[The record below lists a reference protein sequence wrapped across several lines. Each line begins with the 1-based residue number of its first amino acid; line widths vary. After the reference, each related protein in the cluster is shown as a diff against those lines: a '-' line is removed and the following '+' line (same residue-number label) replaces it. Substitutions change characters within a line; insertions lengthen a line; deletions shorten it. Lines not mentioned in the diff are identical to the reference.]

1 MALEIKISE
10 VLRKMKEEGKT
21 VKEVAAEYGVP
32 FSSLKKALADAGFSS
47 LRAPKVAF
55 RLVVDVPA
63 PSTAATAEPA
73 AEIAAAATGEP
84 VTDIAAPVEEPVA
97 QSGDEALATAQ
108 Y

>member
-21 VKEVAAEYGVP
+21 VKQVAAEYGVP

-55 RLVVDVPA
+55 RLVDDVNTNQQSPA
-63 PSTAATAEPA
+63 VVAETAT
-73 AEIAAAATGEP
+73 EIAATTEEAP
-84 VTDIAAPVEEPVA
+84 VVEEPVA
-97 QSGDEALATAQ
+97 QSGDEALAAAQ

>member
-21 VKEVAAEYGVP
+21 VKQVAAEYGVP

-55 RLVVDVPA
+55 RLVDDVNTNQQA
-63 PSTAATAEPA
+63 P
-73 AEIAAAATGEP
+73 AAATE
-84 VTDIAAPVEEPVA
+84 IAAPVEESPLVGEPVA
-97 QSGDEALATAQ
+97 QSGDEALAAAQ